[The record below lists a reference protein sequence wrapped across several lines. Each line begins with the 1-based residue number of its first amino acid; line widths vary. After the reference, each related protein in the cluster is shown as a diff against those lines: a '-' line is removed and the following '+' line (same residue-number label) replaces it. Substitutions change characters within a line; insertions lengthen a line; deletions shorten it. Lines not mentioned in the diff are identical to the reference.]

1 MRKTSRIWRAPARGL
16 PKVWTAKLLAVVLAG
31 ETVVVLAGE
40 TAVELA
46 GVTAVVSAVFM
57 AVVLAVFM
65 AVVLAVFTAV
75 VVIVV
80 VVVIMVLLVSKLSGG
95 GVKIEDFPWSTF
107 REDSEAVRLTTMK
120 TRRLTLVTSSESGT
134 VQFVWKTSGLL
145 GDVKS

>member
-16 PKVWTAKLLAVVLAG
+16 PKVWPAKLLAVVLAG

-57 AVVLAVFM
+57 AVVSAVFM

-80 VVVIMVLLVSKLSGG
+80 VIMVWLVSKLSGG

-107 REDSEAVRLTTMK
+107 REDSEAVRLITMK